1 VTGHIDDSDVE
12 PLLVRPDEIQLC
24 EPEIDRDLSLLFL
37 REPIGVRSCERF
49 YQRAFAVI
57 DMPGRRQDEMFL
69 HDLAA
74 ALEMQRH
81 PERSEGPHTG

>member
-1 VTGHIDDSDVE
+1 
-12 PLLVRPDEIQLC
+12 
-24 EPEIDRDLSLLFL
+24 
-37 REPIGVRSCERF
+37 
-49 YQRAFAVI
+49 VI